1 MARQLPLVT
10 LLTDF
15 GVRGP
20 YVAAMKGAILR
31 GCPQAQIV
39 DITHE
44 IPAHDVVTAAFV
56 LAQAAPQFPPQALHV
71 VVVDPGVGTD
81 RAILA
86 ARLGDHLFLVPDNGA
101 ITLVQETMPLL
112 ALHVCRNTRYVPERA
127 SATFH
132 GRDIFAPVAGH
143 ILSGLNLAEL
153 GPRPDTYRLFD
164 LPDPAAGDNRIAGE
178 VIYVDH
184 FGNLVTNIPESLVA
198 GTFSDPT
205 SLTASCNGHQVGAMA
220 GAYGFVDEGEGLAIF
235 NSMGLVEL
243 AVNRGRADE
252 FFEARVGAAVE
263 LTG

>member
-15 GVRGP
+15 GTRGP

-31 GCPQAQIV
+31 ICPRAQVV
-39 DITHE
+39 DISHE

-56 LAQAAPQFPPQALHV
+56 LAQAAPQFPPQTLHV

-81 RAILA
+81 RTILA
-86 ARLGDHLFLVPDNGA
+86 ARLAEQHFLMPDNGA
-101 ITLVQETMPLL
+101 ITMVQETMPLL
-112 ALHVCRNTRYVPERA
+112 ALHACRNTRYVPDRA

-143 ILSGLNLAEL
+143 ILNGLNIADL

-164 LPDPAAGDNRIAGE
+164 LPEPGAGENQITGE

-220 GAYGFVDEGEGLAIF
+220 GAYAFVDMGEGLAIF

-243 AVNRGRADE
+243 AVNQGRADE
-252 FFEARVGAAVE
+252 FFEARVGAAVK
-263 LTG
+263 LSG